1 MAMSTSESAAAAGLP
16 RAAARPPRLFR
27 FFADWGPALPLI
39 AVVLV
44 LLIAPVLWIVAG
56 SFFRDGAFTFQNWID
71 TLSSRHEQQS
81 IINTLALSVSSATVS
96 TLIGAPVAWLISRM
110 VPVSRSFWLALL
122 NVGANIGGIGLA
134 FAFIAT
140 LGTFGMLTIAMQA
153 LGLDWRPPAPATF
166 VGLLMGYEYTNI
178 PLFVLLTIPAMGII
192 REDWWE
198 AAQVAAA
205 TRTTFWRRIGLPL
218 LAPFIASGW
227 LLIFTWSVGI
237 YSLAYAFAGRG
248 AQEPFPLITLTVGL
262 TIEFDVF
269 TTWRAY
275 VLVVVLMAIAIVALV
290 AYRALLRRALKWF

>member
-1 MAMSTSESAAAAGLP
+1 
-16 RAAARPPRLFR
+16 
-27 FFADWGPALPLI
+27 
-39 AVVLV
+39 
-44 LLIAPVLWIVAG
+44 
-56 SFFRDGAFTFQNWID
+56 
-71 TLSSRHEQQS
+71 
-81 IINTLALSVSSATVS
+81 
-96 TLIGAPVAWLISRM
+96 
-110 VPVSRSFWLALL
+110 
-122 NVGANIGGIGLA
+122 
-134 FAFIAT
+134 
-140 LGTFGMLTIAMQA
+140 MLTIAVQA

-248 AQEPFPLITLTVGL
+248 AAGTLPVDHAHGRPHDRVRCLHNAGVRTSS
-262 TIEFDVF
+262 
-269 TTWRAY
+269 W
-275 VLVVVLMAIAIVALV
+275 
-290 AYRALLRRALKWF
+290 WS